1 MFIYKKVFFH
11 SLLRHIFF
19 NFVVVLLVL
28 IVFQNNFSALK
39 LEGFETLT
47 VLIDS
52 YKYWTSKLIWV
63 QYLSDNVNNENVV
76 SLYRNRSDTILS
88 FLARLFPFKAFFD
101 TSISLWLILT
111 ISRRIKI
118 RKPLKT
124 LW

>member
-52 YKYWTSKLIWV
+52 YKY
-63 QYLSDNVNNENVV
+63 
-76 SLYRNRSDTILS
+76 
-88 FLARLFPFKAFFD
+88 
-101 TSISLWLILT
+101 
-111 ISRRIKI
+111 
-118 RKPLKT
+118 
-124 LW
+124 